1 MGQQTVGKV
10 KLNDLALSINMGD
23 EWFIMVTSSECSN
36 TERRS
41 CSRLLR
47 GAFTERERRSR
58 KLMKK
63 SCDVRESSAEKNL
76 HVI

>member
-1 MGQQTVGKV
+1 M

-23 EWFIMVTSSECSN
+23 EWFIIVTSSECSN

-41 CSRLLR
+41 RSRLLR
-47 GAFTERERRSR
+47 GALTGRERRSR

-63 SCDVRESSAEKNL
+63 SCDIRESSAEKIFASFNSSL
-76 HVI
+76 